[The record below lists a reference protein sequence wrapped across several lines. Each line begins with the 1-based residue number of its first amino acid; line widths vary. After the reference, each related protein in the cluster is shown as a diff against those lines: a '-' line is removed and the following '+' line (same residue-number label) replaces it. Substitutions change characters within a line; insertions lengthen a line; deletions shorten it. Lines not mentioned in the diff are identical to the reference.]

1 MSLLSTLSYPRQHNQ
16 WYAASYQINIHA
28 IGDRAARA
36 ALSAF
41 HAVLTSSCPPSDYVS
56 SHAHLASA
64 LRACVKRTQHN
75 TRRLRLEHSQIIAPS
90 DQRLMADL
98 GIIASVQ
105 PTHATSDMAYA
116 LSRLGETRLQERA
129 YRMRSFLAQGLPLVL
144 GSDFPVEPATV
155 LGGGIYAAV
164 TRRSPNAPPG
174 SSQPGWHE
182 AEALDLTDALKG
194 FTTGPARAAFMET
207 RGAGE
212 LVVGGWADWV
222 VLDMDLRGLEP
233 EALRRV
239 RVLETWVA
247 GKRVFCRQC
256 IEGQGVWWKEA
267 RAWKGWWGWS
277 LRVERVMG
285 EVERVLGQHG
295 L

>member
-1 MSLLSTLSYPRQHNQ
+1 
-16 WYAASYQINIHA
+16 
-28 IGDRAARA
+28 
-36 ALSAF
+36 
-41 HAVLTSSCPPSDYVS
+41 
-56 SHAHLASA
+56 
-64 LRACVKRTQHN
+64 
-75 TRRLRLEHSQIIAPS
+75 
-90 DQRLMADL
+90 MADL

-129 YRMRSFLAQGLPLVL
+129 YRMRSFLNLGLPLVL

-164 TRRSPNAPPG
+164 TRRSPNSPLG
-174 SSQPGWHE
+174 SSQPGWHKS
-182 AEALDLTDALKG
+182 EALNLVDALKG
-194 FTTGPARAAFMET
+194 FTTGPAWAAFMET

-233 EALRRV
+233 EALRHV
-239 RVLETWVA
+239 QVLETWVA
-247 GKRVFCRQC
+247 GKRVFCKKCVEER
-256 IEGQGVWWKEA
+256 GGWWKEA
-267 RAWKGWWGWS
+267 KAWKGWWGWG